1 MIVLE
6 IFSKG
11 YRLYNTKKSCTC
23 TQFLGQILSLFEKKN
38 STFVIMTQITNR
50 KLLSKVLKLRNNI
63 SP

>member
-23 TQFLGQILSLFEKKN
+23 TQFLGQILSLFEKK

-50 KLLSKVLKLRNNI
+50 KLLSKVLKL
-63 SP
+63 